1 MEEDRTLHPSMKTVW
16 VSYALALIVVG
27 IGIWAYSAFAN
38 DQYPWLIAVPL
49 VFLLIPIR
57 MHVKRRLIS
66 MRLHDN
72 HLTLESGFFSRTR
85 RTVDMAKIQDVTV
98 KQTLGQRMMGVGD
111 LMLESA
117 GESGAM
123 GIRNMDSPRALAD
136 SIIAGSKRAALA
148 RNTIDGKV

>member
-1 MEEDRTLHPSMKTVW
+1 MKTVW

-98 KQTLGQRMMGVGD
+98 RQTLGQRMLGVGD

>member
-1 MEEDRTLHPSMKTVW
+1 MEDRTLHPSMKTVW
-16 VSYALALIVVG
+16 VTYALALIAIG

-98 KQTLGQRMMGVGD
+98 KQTLGQRMLGVGD

-136 SIIAGSKRAALA
+136 SIIAGSKRAAQA
-148 RNTIDGKV
+148 RNSIDGKV